1 MKVSLLLCG
10 MLRRFDDLYPNLK
23 EYILDEF
30 QPDVFFSGYP
40 NKKGLSFCENEI
52 KKIWKPKDYF
62 ITNYDETF
70 RKKICK
76 DETKYFSNK
85 RPETNVPNTLSYL
98 WNIKNVNK
106 LKKKYETENNFKYDV
121 VIFSRTDLIY
131 HGTPSLEDMLLAKS
145 GKILIPKK
153 WDFWEVHPE
162 AMSNQFAI
170 SNSSGMDK
178 YCSQFDCVDSYV
190 NDGIIFHPETI
201 TGVHI
206 NRMNLKRVEIGIR
219 NNGAKEECPWFDFDY
234 ERMK

>member
-1 MKVSLLLCG
+1 M
-10 MLRRFDDLYPNLK
+10 
-23 EYILDEF
+23 
-30 QPDVFFSGYP
+30 
-40 NKKGLSFCENEI
+40 
-52 KKIWKPKDYF
+52 
-62 ITNYDETF
+62 
-70 RKKICK
+70 
-76 DETKYFSNK
+76 
-85 RPETNVPNTLSYL
+85 
-98 WNIKNVNK
+98 
-106 LKKKYETENNFKYDV
+106 